1 MQGRLICSLLLHFSN
16 YTSSTHIMAVS
27 VASFKAAMARVSTQA
42 MILTA
47 GCKSPKDVFHG
58 MTLSSVCSLSVH
70 PKPLLQFNLHLPSYT
85 SKALHE
91 NHGQL
96 CLHLMPPTSRSVFL
110 SRTFAAGIKT
120 DKKHFKVKPEDGEI
134 FHEMTTPFA
143 HIDAGS
149 YRLHDTGK
157 SLVPVLNELEKAFV
171 CQKNQVFQVDSHE
184 IWVVDVLDILSP
196 NVQYEH
202 KQLGGLL
209 YFHRGFHRVGL
220 SLQEQ

>member
-1 MQGRLICSLLLHFSN
+1 M
-16 YTSSTHIMAVS
+16 TVP
-27 VASFKAAMARVSTQA
+27 VAQFKAAMARISSQA

-47 GCKSPKDVFHG
+47 GCKSASEVFHG

-96 CLHLMPPTSRSVFL
+96 CLHLMPPTSQSVYL
-110 SRTFAAGIKT
+110 SRTFAAGIKR
-120 DKKHFKVKPEDGEI
+120 DKRHFDVKPEDGEI

-143 HIDAGS
+143 HIGS
-149 YRLHDTGK
+149 KSYTLHDTGK
-157 SLVPVLNELEKAFV
+157 CLLPVLKELEKAFI
-171 CQKNQVFQVDSHE
+171 CQKNQVFRVDSHE

-196 NVQYEH
+196 NAHYE
-202 KQLGGLL
+202 KQHLGGLL
-209 YFHRGFHRVGL
+209 YFQRGFHRVGL
-220 SLQEQ
+220 SLQEP

>member
-1 MQGRLICSLLLHFSN
+1 MSISIPQ
-16 YTSSTHIMAVS
+16 
-27 VASFKAAMARVSTQA
+27 FKAAMARVSTQA

-47 GCKSPKDVFHG
+47 GCKTKNDILHG

-85 SKALHE
+85 SQALHE

-120 DKKHFKVKPEDGEI
+120 DRKHFDVKPEDGEI

-143 HIDAGS
+143 HIGKS
-149 YRLHDTGK
+149 NYSLHDTGRG
-157 SLVPVLNELEKAFV
+157 LVPVLNEAEKAFV
-171 CQKNQVFQVDSHE
+171 CKKHEVFKVDSHE
-184 IWVVDVLDILSP
+184 IWVVDVTDILSP
-196 NVQYEH
+196 NKHYEA
-202 KQLGGLL
+202 KQSGGLL
-209 YFHRGFHRVGL
+209 YYQRGFHKVGS
-220 SLQEQ
+220 SLQER